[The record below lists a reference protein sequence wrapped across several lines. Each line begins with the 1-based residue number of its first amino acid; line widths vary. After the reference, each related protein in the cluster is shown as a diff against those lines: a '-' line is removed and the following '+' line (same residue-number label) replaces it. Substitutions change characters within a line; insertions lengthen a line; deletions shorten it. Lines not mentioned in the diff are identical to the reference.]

1 MTEEVIVAGQEP
13 EVKQEEVKVDPYVQ
27 KATEMGWRP
36 QEDWEGDP
44 EDFIDAKEYVRRKPL
59 FEKIEHQSK
68 KIKQVEQALQALMKH
83 HDRVKETEYNRALK
97 TLTDAKRQALRDGE
111 TEQALML
118 EDKIDEIKEQKA
130 EYDQSLQQTNVPVE
144 KVNPAFVEWKQEN
157 SWYQKDRAMT
167 AFADK
172 LGVELAQEG
181 HSPDEVLRRVSRE
194 VKEEFKHKFTNPKR
208 EGPSAVEGGSR
219 KATKSLGDDTGG
231 MPEEDVRMM
240 NKIVRSGIMTKE
252 QYLKEYKGL

>member
-1 MTEEVIVAGQEP
+1 MTEEVQVEGQEP
-13 EVKQEEVKVDPYVQ
+13 VVKQEEVKVDPYVQ

-36 QEDWEGDP
+36 QEEWEGDP

-68 KIKQVEQALQALMKH
+68 KIKQVEQALEAFKIH
-83 HDRVKETEYNRALK
+83 HSKVKETEYNRALK
-97 TLTDAKRQALRDGE
+97 QLTDAKRQALRDGE
-111 TEQALML
+111 TDQALLL
-118 EDKIDEIKEQKA
+118 EDKIDEIREQKA
-130 EYDQSLQQTNVPVE
+130 EFDQSVQQAQPTE
-144 KVNPAFVEWKQEN
+144 RLNPAFVEWKENN

-181 HSPDEVLRRVSRE
+181 YSPDEVLRRVSRE
-194 VKEEFKHKFTNPKR
+194 VKDEFKHKFTNPKR
-208 EGPSAVEGGSR
+208 DGPSAVEGGSR
-219 KATKSLGDDTGG
+219 KSLKTSSDDTAD

-252 QYLKEYKGL
+252 QYIKEYKGL